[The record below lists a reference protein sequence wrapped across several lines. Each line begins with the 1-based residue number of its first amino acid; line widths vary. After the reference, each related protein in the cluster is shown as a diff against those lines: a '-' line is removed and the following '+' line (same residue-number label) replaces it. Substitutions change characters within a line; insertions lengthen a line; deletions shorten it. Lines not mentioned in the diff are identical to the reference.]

1 MCCFCYVL
9 VVFAFFYIVFMCFR
23 CTVRINVI
31 GVACRFHSV
40 NNLSSRTITVTL
52 AAAAANDHNNNNNS
66 VITKTTTIVIPV
78 VIGATGTISKSF
90 R

>member
-1 MCCFCYVL
+1 
-9 VVFAFFYIVFMCFR
+9 
-23 CTVRINVI
+23 VRINVI
-31 GVACRFHSV
+31 GVACRFRSV

-52 AAAAANDHNNNNNS
+52 AAAAANDHNNNNNNS